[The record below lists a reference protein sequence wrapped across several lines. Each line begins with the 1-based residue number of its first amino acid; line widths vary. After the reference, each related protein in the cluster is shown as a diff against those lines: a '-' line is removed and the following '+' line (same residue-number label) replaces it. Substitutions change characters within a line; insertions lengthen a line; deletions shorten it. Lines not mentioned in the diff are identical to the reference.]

1 MTVTQSDGGQ
11 RGTFAAEGLLA
22 FAQLRDM
29 FAAKDSSIMPK
40 EYDHSVTI
48 GPQRSEPNF
57 PPIDIRKHDVCKL
70 AAE

>member
-1 MTVTQSDGGQ
+1 
-11 RGTFAAEGLLA
+11 LLA